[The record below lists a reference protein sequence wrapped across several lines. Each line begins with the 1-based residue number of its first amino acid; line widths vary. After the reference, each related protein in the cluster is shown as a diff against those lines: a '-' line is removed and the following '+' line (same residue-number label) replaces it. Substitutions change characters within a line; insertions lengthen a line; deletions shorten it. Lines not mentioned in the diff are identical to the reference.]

1 MELCVE
7 AGLAG
12 AIGVSNFLESHLED
26 IMDTA
31 SILPAVNQI
40 EFNPYQHPRALQR
53 YCEDRGIV
61 VEGYCPLGK
70 GRVRLYDCTLR
81 CVSQVCLS
89 VSQFDSVCLSACHA
103 RHRGFINLYTHTSLP
118 SPSSSGFGGPSPRGT
133 GG

>member
-40 EFNPYQHPRALQR
+40 EFNPYQHPRALQSH
-53 YCEDRGIV
+53 CEDRGIV

-70 GRVRLYDCTLR
+70 GRVRLHFTQ
-81 CVSQVCLS
+81 CVSVCINVYQCVSVCLS
-89 VSQFDSVCLSACHA
+89 VSQCVSVCLSVSQCVSVCSV
-103 RHRGFINLYTHTSLP
+103 RV
-118 SPSSSGFGGPSPRGT
+118 
-133 GG
+133 

>member
-81 CVSQVCLS
+81 CVSQCLSVCLS
-89 VSQFDSVCLSACHA
+89 VCLSLTRCVSVRVIAA
-103 RHRGFINLYTHTSLP
+103 LGFH
-118 SPSSSGFGGPSPRGT
+118 
-133 GG
+133 

>member
-40 EFNPYQHPRALQR
+40 EFNPYQHPRALQS
-53 YCEDRGIV
+53 YCEDRRIV

-70 GRVRLYDCTLR
+70 GRVRLHFTQ
-81 CVSQVCLS
+81 CVSVCIN
-89 VSQFDSVCLSACHA
+89 VSQCVSVCVSVRVSACLGSSCLYIVYPQCSVCLLFE
-103 RHRGFINLYTHTSLP
+103 R
-118 SPSSSGFGGPSPRGT
+118 
-133 GG
+133 